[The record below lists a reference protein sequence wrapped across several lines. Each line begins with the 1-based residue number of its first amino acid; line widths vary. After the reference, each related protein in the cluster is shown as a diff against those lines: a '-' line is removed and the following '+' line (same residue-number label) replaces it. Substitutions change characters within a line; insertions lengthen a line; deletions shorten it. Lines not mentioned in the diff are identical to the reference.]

1 MTEPAEPQYPQAPP
15 PAYPQAPP
23 PTYPQAPPPTY
34 PQAPPPAYPQTPPSA
49 QAPPP
54 PQAPPYPQAAAPQPP
69 ALPPA
74 PPPPPPAPH
83 PHELRFAQRRVHIA
97 EHQRGADGTAVSGL
111 LLHVPNFLCSLL
123 VVSLLSVFFGLLGIV
138 IVVAWLASGA
148 LVFHR
153 PTERFIARR
162 LLKLRHPTPQELA
175 RITPVW
181 QEVLARAGIE
191 AHTYELW
198 VEDSDRLNAVAA
210 AGHIVGVTRFS
221 IERLPSGQLAAV
233 LAHEL
238 GHHVGGHTWS
248 SLLGYWYA
256 LPGRIAWRLMLLTTY
271 VAIRVSGLFS
281 WAGPALVMLVFGMVA
296 VVTISFLYGLPLL
309 VLITPYLLAAV
320 GRRAEFHADQQA
332 AALGFAPMLA
342 EVLGLLHAAEQQ
354 AEALAAARGRP
365 VKREGALARL
375 LHSHPDYPARLRRL
389 QPHAGPPTPA

>member
-1 MTEPAEPQYPQAPP
+1 MTEPAEPQ
-15 PAYPQAPP
+15 YPQAPP

-34 PQAPPPAYPQTPPSA
+34 PQTPPPAQAPSYP

-54 PQAPPYPQAAAPQPP
+54 PQAPPHPQTAAPRPP

-74 PPPPPPAPH
+74 PPPPPAPH

-123 VVSLLSVFFGLLGIV
+123 VVSLLSVFFGPLGIV

-281 WAGPALVMLVFGMVA
+281 WAGPVLVMLVFGMVA

-365 VKREGALARL
+365 VKRERALARL
-375 LHSHPDYPARLRRL
+375 LHSHPDYPARLQRL
-389 QPHAGPPTPA
+389 QPHLGPLA